1 VGSGSSSWSRWRTR
15 PDGDIAVR
23 PGCGVPSALD
33 TRSSILTQ
41 LDEVVRRRPDA
52 YAARFA
58 DADLTW
64 AELDQRSNALALRL
78 HAELG
83 PGPEPVAIAGVS
95 GPDMIIAP
103 VAVLKSGRPYTSVV
117 ARGTGHADPVPRR
130 GSKRHCRR
138 PWLRARRRDVLSR
151 VVPASGRAINGKRRT
166 ESSRR
171 CDGPREHRFHLGF
184 DRHAE
189 RRCRTA
195 PLSPSS
201 RCHLRRA
208 RLWLGRSRRTDAAI
222 LTSLRIHTCSPV
234 LSRQRCKPG
243 SVQRATR
250 SERYCESIGRSHS
263 ARSIGAPGVPCRR
276 LRGCS
281 TRARPTKCDGGVI
294 P

>member
-1 VGSGSSSWSRWRTR
+1 MGRARSTLECTRPPPPCRTR
-15 PDGDIAVR
+15 PRARTRCHRRRVR
-23 PGCGVPSALD
+23 PRHDHRPGRCAEERQTVYL
-33 TRSSILTQ
+33 
-41 LDEVVRRRPDA
+41 RRR
-52 YAARFA
+52 F
-58 DADLTW
+58 
-64 AELDQRSNALALRL
+64 
-78 HAELG
+78 
-83 PGPEPVAIAGVS
+83 
-95 GPDMIIAP
+95 
-103 VAVLKSGRPYTSVV
+103 V

-151 VVPASGRAINGKRRT
+151 VVPASGRAINGKRRA

-234 LSRQRCKPG
+234 LSRQQCKPG